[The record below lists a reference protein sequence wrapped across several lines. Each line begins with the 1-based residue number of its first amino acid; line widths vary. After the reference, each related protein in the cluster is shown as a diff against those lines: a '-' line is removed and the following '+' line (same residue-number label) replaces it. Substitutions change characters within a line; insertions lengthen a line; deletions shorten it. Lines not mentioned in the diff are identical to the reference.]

1 MRGLSSNQTAP
12 RASWKRL
19 FLTRFKLDIFGILKG
34 KTYHRKYTMK
44 ISGFTFIRNGTL
56 LGYPFIESILSAL
69 PICDEFIIAV
79 GDSEDDTLARI
90 KAINSDKIR
99 IIPTQWNEKMQ
110 DRGFVYAQQKM
121 IAQYNCTGDW
131 AFYLEG
137 DEVLHEDDLPKIK
150 ASMEKHLNNPEVEAL
165 AFDYHHFFGSPD
177 WVAVSPAWY
186 RQECRIIRNTIRSWA
201 PDGLYFVVMDKNKK
215 GRYPRAA
222 LVGAPIYHYGHVRSV
237 EAMRKKNERV
247 GKYWKHDHPLFNGY
261 QIDPQA
267 LKPFNGKHPAIVDNW
282 IRHEAEKSFTL
293 NYQYELTN
301 REKKHR
307 WAMSVEKLIGIK
319 LIKKH
324 FKSSNLSK

>member
-1 MRGLSSNQTAP
+1 
-12 RASWKRL
+12 
-19 FLTRFKLDIFGILKG
+19 
-34 KTYHRKYTMK
+34 MK

-69 PICDEFIIAV
+69 PICDEFIVAV

-90 KAINSDKIR
+90 QAIGSNKIR
-99 IIPTQWNEKMQ
+99 IIQTQWNEKMQ

-177 WVAVSPAWY
+177 WVAISPAWY

-222 LVGAPIYHYGHVRSV
+222 LVDATIYHYGYVRNI

-267 LKPFNGKHPAIVDNW
+267 LEPFNGSHPTITLNW
-282 IRHEAEKSFTL
+282 LKNEAEKHFSPDK
-293 NYQYELTN
+293 NHQLTK

-307 WAMSVEKLIGIK
+307 WVMGIERLFCIK
-319 LIKKH
+319 FNKKH
-324 FKSSNLSK
+324 FKYQQNEKITRN

>member
-1 MRGLSSNQTAP
+1 VILV
-12 RASWKRL
+12 
-19 FLTRFKLDIFGILKG
+19 FLVYSKAKLTITNIK
-34 KTYHRKYTMK
+34 MK

-69 PICDEFIIAV
+69 PICDEFIVAV

-90 KAINSDKIR
+90 QAIGSDKIR

-150 ASMEKHLNNPEVEAL
+150 ASMEKYLDNLEVEAL

-201 PDGLYFVVMDKNKK
+201 PDGLYFIVMDKNKK
-215 GRYPRAA
+215 GRHPRAA
-222 LVGAPIYHYGHVRSV
+222 LVGATIYHYGYVRNI
-237 EAMRKKNERV
+237 EAMRQKNEHV

-261 QIDPQA
+261 QIDPEAIKQFEG
-267 LKPFNGKHPAIVDNW
+267 LHPAIVKSWLKN
-282 IRHEAEKSFTL
+282 EAEQNFMPNKKH
-293 NYQYELTN
+293 ELTK

-307 WAMSVEKLIGIK
+307 CVMRVEKVLGIK
-319 LIKKH
+319 FSKKH
-324 FKSSNLSK
+324 FLIKN

>member
-1 MRGLSSNQTAP
+1 
-12 RASWKRL
+12 
-19 FLTRFKLDIFGILKG
+19 
-34 KTYHRKYTMK
+34 MK

-69 PICDEFIIAV
+69 PICDEFIVAV

-90 KAINSDKIR
+90 QAIGSDKIR

-150 ASMEKHLNNPEVEAL
+150 ASMEKYLDNLEVEAL

-222 LVGAPIYHYGHVRSV
+222 LVRAPIYHYGHVRSI

-247 GKYWKHDHPLFNGY
+247 GKYWKQDHSLFNEY
-261 QIDPQA
+261 KIDPQA
-267 LKPFNGKHPAIVDNW
+267 LKPFEGAHPTVVKNW
-282 IRHEAEKSFTL
+282 LKNEAEQNFTP
-293 NYQYELTN
+293 NKNHELTK

-307 WAMSVEKLIGIK
+307 WALKIENWLGIK
-319 LIKKH
+319 LNKKH
-324 FKSSNLSK
+324 FTS

>member
-1 MRGLSSNQTAP
+1 
-12 RASWKRL
+12 
-19 FLTRFKLDIFGILKG
+19 
-34 KTYHRKYTMK
+34 MK

-69 PICDEFIIAV
+69 PICDEFIVAV
-79 GDSEDDTLARI
+79 GDSEDDTLERI
-90 KAINSDKIR
+90 KAISSDKIR

-137 DEVLHEDDLPKIK
+137 DEVLHENDLPKIK
-150 ASMEKHLNNPEVEAL
+150 ASMEKHLNNLEVEAL

-186 RQECRIIRNTIRSWA
+186 RQECRIIRNNIRSWA

-215 GRYPRAA
+215 GRYPKAA
-222 LVGAPIYHYGHVRSV
+222 LVGAAIYHYGHVRSV
-237 EAMRKKNERV
+237 ESMRKKNERV
-247 GKYWKHDHPLFNGY
+247 GKYWNHDHPLFNGY

-267 LKPFNGKHPAIVDNW
+267 LRPFTHRHPAVVKYWLAN
-282 IRHEAEKSFTL
+282 EAEKSFQPNL
-293 NYQYELTN
+293 SHKPTN
-301 REKKHR
+301 RERKHR
-307 WAMSVEKLIGIK
+307 WAMLFERLLGLELS
-319 LIKKH
+319 KKH
-324 FKSSNLSK
+324 FIRIK